1 MEVLLRGDKI
11 MMILLK
17 RAALLLKRAAH
28 QMMSITL
35 LQHHMSPQQVEV
47 EGEHVDVDEAM
58 AQLEV
63 LLVQQ
68 ALTL

>member
-1 MEVLLRGDKI
+1 MEVRLRGDDI

-17 RAALLLKRAAH
+17 RAVH
-28 QMMSITL
+28 QIKSITL
-35 LQHHMSPQQVEV
+35 LQHHVSPQQV
-47 EGEHVDVDEAM
+47 EGEHVDVGEAV

>member
-1 MEVLLRGDKI
+1 MEVLLRGDNI
-11 MMILLK
+11 MRIP
-17 RAALLLKRAAH
+17 LKRAAH

-35 LQHHMSPQQVEV
+35 LQYHVSPQQEEV
-47 EGEHVDVDEAM
+47 EGEHVDVDEAV

>member
-1 MEVLLRGDKI
+1 
-11 MMILLK
+11 
-17 RAALLLKRAAH
+17 
-28 QMMSITL
+28 MMSITL
-35 LQHHMSPQQVEV
+35 LQYHVSPQQEEV
-47 EGEHVDVDEAM
+47 EGEHVDVDEAV